1 MIKQVQIGKRYLM
14 VGGNW
19 QTFSIGFTIDK
30 YGLAIN
36 LGFVWIAFEL

>member
-14 VGGNW
+14 VGGNL
-19 QTFSIGFTIDK
+19 QSFSVGFTLDK
-30 YGLAIN
+30 YGFAVN